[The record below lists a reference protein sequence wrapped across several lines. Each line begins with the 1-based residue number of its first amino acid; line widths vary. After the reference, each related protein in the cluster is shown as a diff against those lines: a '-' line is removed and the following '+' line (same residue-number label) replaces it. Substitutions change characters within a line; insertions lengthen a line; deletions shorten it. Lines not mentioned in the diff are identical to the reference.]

1 MTNIEL
7 SPRVA
12 DLLVRMDWHDEG
24 DDPAGFRAALIRN
37 YELGKVIILE
47 NAPFQIDFDLLNKVS
62 LPRGRRFQK
71 VSDKILCTPRLYRAE
86 VRRLL
91 YDAFGTNL
99 VLYLAFRQ
107 EVHRLGASLRDFA
120 RTVFRPYRFL
130 KLGVS
135 WRFTVTGPEGLH
147 VDYFRNEED
156 LHYLRI
162 FVNVDHESRVW
173 TLSHQLEEL
182 IERYYDEA
190 RLFELA
196 DAPSNAICSRLNKA
210 VFDHVNA
217 LPRSAMDRHVV
228 SFAPGEVWLCE
239 TRLNSHEIYSGHRLV
254 ATDFYVDPA
263 SMLDPSQRVE
273 ARVKRSLERLRASRN
288 APPRS
293 HVPPGGKQMPAIVSD
308 RG

>member
-1 MTNIEL
+1 MTDIEL

-12 DLLVRMDWHDEG
+12 DPFVRMNWRDEG
-24 DDPAGFRAALIRN
+24 NDPADFRAALMRD
-37 YELGKVIILE
+37 YERGKVVILE
-47 NAPFQIDFDLLNKVS
+47 NAPFRIDFDLLNKVS

-71 VSDKILCTPRLYRAE
+71 LSDRILCTPRLYRAE

-91 YDAFGTNL
+91 YEAFGTDIL
-99 VLYLAFRQ
+99 LYLAFRR
-107 EVHRLGASLRDFA
+107 EVMRVGASLRDFA

-135 WRFTVTGPEGLH
+135 WRFTMTGPEGLH
-147 VDYFRNEED
+147 VDYFRNDED

-162 FVNVDHESRVW
+162 FVNVDSEPRVW
-173 TLSHQLEEL
+173 TLSHQLEDL

-196 DAPSNAICSRLNKA
+196 EAPANAICSRLNKV
-210 VFDHVNA
+210 VFDRANA
-217 LPRSAMDRHVV
+217 LPRSAIDRHVV

-273 ARVKRSLERLRASRN
+273 ARVRRSLERLRASRT
-288 APPRS
+288 PLLL
-293 HVPPGGKQMPAIVSD
+293 